1 MQCTSNAYIAII
13 FSAIKDINI
22 WKSDE
27 LDYILNEGDRI
38 FNLVGLKKPLSV
50 DELLLDI
57 SLEGFNISVNLL
69 AHESGVFMGEKNLFE
84 NIRQKSGKNQG
95 NRVIFT
101 CGGFSVVVIWSQD
114 SAFPHDFHSRNEG
127 GFHDPNRHVV
137 LLKFDSIIS
146 LNNYIKTFCE
156 NSSNILLD
164 TTVRFGVN

>member
-1 MQCTSNAYIAII
+1 M
-13 FSAIKDINI
+13 
-22 WKSDE
+22 
-27 LDYILNEGDRI
+27 
-38 FNLVGLKKPLSV
+38 GLKKPLSV

-114 SAFPHDFHSRNEG
+114 SAFPYDFHSRNAD
-127 GFHDPNRHVV
+127 GFHDSDRHVV
-137 LLKFDSIIS
+137 LLKFGTVPIFCLTHSPIWS
-146 LNNYIKTFCE
+146 KLELN
-156 NSSNILLD
+156 S
-164 TTVRFGVN
+164 